1 MTATTGSA
9 GSSCVFCGEP
19 MTTVDHVPAT
29 PRTAAATY
37 GYCTVCKRT
46 EYAEQHEPALEDPT
60 QRPMRQDS
68 PSTVDEPWDPSQH
81 VLDAEAGAER
91 RAEAIMSAVC
101 GEGHTVSMS

>member
-9 GSSCVFCGEP
+9 GYSCVFCGEP

-29 PRTAAATY
+29 SRTATAAY

-46 EYAEQHEPALEDPT
+46 EYAEQYEPALEDPT

-68 PSTVDEPWDPSQH
+68 PSAVDEPWDPPQH
-81 VLDAEAGAER
+81 VLDADAGAER
-91 RAEAIMSAVC
+91 HAEAVMSAGC
-101 GEGHTVSMS
+101 GGGHAVVSS